1 MAITTTL
8 PRPETRSIVTCALL
22 RLCVTEERRIPP
34 AARDWR
40 AGSGSV
46 EPARPDPEGSGFYR
60 PVENPSA
67 GIRTGTDHGHSC
79 RQAIVIELARGGHD
93 GGDIDDRL
101 LLGIRDEQGE
111 VGDAVEAAG
120 QAAAVVME
128 GVQGFG
134 GEQGVP
140 RAGGSQ
146 PALDVQRS
154 LRFG

>member
-1 MAITTTL
+1 MAKTTTL
-8 PRPETRSIVTCALL
+8 PRPETRSIVTCPLL
-22 RLCVTEERRIPP
+22 RLCVTEDRRIPP
-34 AARDWR
+34 ATRHWR
-40 AGSGSV
+40 AGTCTV
-46 EPARPDPEGSGFYR
+46 EPSRTHPERTGFSRPL
-60 PVENPSA
+60 ENPSA
-67 GIRTGTDHGHSC
+67 VIRTGTDHGHSC

-134 GEQGVP
+134 
-140 RAGGSQ
+140 
-146 PALDVQRS
+146 
-154 LRFG
+154 